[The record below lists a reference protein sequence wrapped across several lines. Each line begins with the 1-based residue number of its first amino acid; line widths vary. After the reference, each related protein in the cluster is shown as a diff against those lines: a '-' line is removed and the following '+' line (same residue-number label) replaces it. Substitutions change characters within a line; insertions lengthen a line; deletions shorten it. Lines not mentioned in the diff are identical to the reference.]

1 MKGTWLR
8 ILGLL
13 VFVATLAVGGGWW
26 MMRGQGGSAA
36 ISPAKADTSATD
48 TAPPASDVKSTP
60 LPAPDRDSLTLPGV
74 IEPYESVP
82 VSAKLTAAIASMQV
96 RDGSMVSKGQLL
108 CTLESEEL
116 TRQIDSAR
124 LALIQAQ
131 ETLRRARE
139 THTNDAQRKGIALG
153 NAERD
158 LASFQVDSRLQLQQ
172 AEAVLKRAQRE
183 LADNQA
189 LLQAKAVSADQVRA
203 KQDAVEDAQRSYDQK
218 RAAAEAGMEARKKA
232 LEQAQL
238 EARTEAVSEKDIAAY
253 ELATANAH
261 AELAERQK
269 RLADL
274 RVTAPVSG
282 TVRFIPRT
290 RTSSMMATGQS
301 AEVLGPG
308 VRVYEGDPFLE
319 IATTER
325 ACVRV
330 DVDETD
336 IRRLHIG
343 MKAKITGDAF
353 TGRELQGEIS
363 EIQISGKSAG
373 QGVTLFPVTVRII
386 SPLEG
391 VRMGMTA
398 DVTIKLAKDE
408 SADDGGKRE

>member
-1 MKGTWLR
+1 MKGAWLR
-8 ILGLL
+8 IVGLL
-13 VFVATLAVGGGWW
+13 GFVAVLAVGGGWW
-26 MMRGQGGSAA
+26 MMHGQGGMAASSPTQSAN
-36 ISPAKADTSATD
+36 ADTAT
-48 TAPPASDVKSTP
+48 TAAPEPKP
-60 LPAPDRDSLTLPGV
+60 LPAIDRDSLTLPGV

-108 CTLESEEL
+108 CTLESDEL
-116 TRQIDSAR
+116 TRQIDSTR
-124 LALIQAQ
+124 LAVIQAQ

-139 THTNDAQRKGIALG
+139 THANDAQRKGIVLA

-203 KQDAVEDAQRSYDQK
+203 KQEAAEDAQRSYDQK
-218 RAAAEAGMEARKKA
+218 RAAVEAGLEARRKA

-253 ELATANAH
+253 ELAAANAQ

-301 AEVLGPG
+301 VEVLGPG

-343 MKAKITGDAF
+343 MSAKITGDAF
-353 TGRELQGEIS
+353 IGRELQGEIS
-363 EIQISGKSAG
+363 EIQIAGRSAG
-373 QGVTLFPVTVRII
+373 QGVTLFPVTIRIA
-386 SPLEG
+386 SPLKD

-398 DVTIKLAKDE
+398 DVTIRLAK
-408 SADDGGKRE
+408 GKTEGAQR

>member
-1 MKGTWLR
+1 MRGTWLR

-13 VFVATLAVGGGWW
+13 LFVGLLAVGGGWW
-26 MMRGQGGSAA
+26 MMRGQGGPPAA
-36 ISPAKADTSATD
+36 TPNSVGQEPAPAKTED
-48 TAPPASDVKSTP
+48 TADAKP
-60 LPAPDRDSLTLPGV
+60 LPPIDRDALTLPGV

-82 VSAKLTAAIASMQV
+82 VSAKLTAAIASMHV

-124 LALIQAQ
+124 LALMQAQ

-139 THTNDAQRKGIALG
+139 TRSNDAVRKSIALS

-158 LASFQVDSRLQLQQ
+158 LASFQADSQLQLQQ
-172 AEAVLKRAQRE
+172 AEAALNRAERE
-183 LADNQA
+183 LADAQA

-203 KQDAVEDAQRSYDQK
+203 KREAVDDAKRSLEQKQVAAQ
-218 RAAAEAGMEARKKA
+218 AGLELRRKA

-238 EARTEAVSEKDIAAY
+238 DARTEAVSAKDITAY
-253 ELATANAH
+253 ELAAANAQ

-274 RVTAPVSG
+274 RVLAPVSG
-282 TVRFIPRT
+282 TVRFIART

-343 MKAKITGDAF
+343 MLAKITGDAF
-353 TGRELQGEIS
+353 AGRELEGEVS
-363 EIQISGKSAG
+363 EIQISGRSAG
-373 QGVTLFPVTVRII
+373 QGVTLFPVTVRIT
-386 SPLEG
+386 SPLKD

-398 DVTIKLAKDE
+398 DVTIKLSGN
-408 SADDGGKRE
+408 SAGGAGTR

>member
-1 MKGTWLR
+1 MKGTWIR

-13 VFVATLAVGGGWW
+13 IFVGLLAIGGGWW
-26 MMRGQGGSAA
+26 MMRRQGASDTVPPTPTA
-36 ISPAKADTSATD
+36 SADTNTNEAASALGMR
-48 TAPPASDVKSTP
+48 P
-60 LPAPDRDSLTLPGV
+60 LPPIDRDSLTLPGV

-82 VSAKLTAAIASMQV
+82 VSAKLTAAIASMHV

-108 CTLESEEL
+108 CTLESDEL
-116 TRQIDSAR
+116 TRQIDSSR
-124 LALIQAQ
+124 LALMQAQ

-139 THTNDAQRKGIALG
+139 THANDAQRRAIALS
-153 NAERD
+153 NADRELASYQADSQLQLQQSEAALKRAERD
-158 LASFQVDSRLQLQQ
+158 LSDH
-172 AEAVLKRAQRE
+172 
-183 LADNQA
+183 QA
-189 LLQAKAVSADQVRA
+189 LYQAKAVSADQVRA
-203 KQDAVEDAQRSYDQK
+203 KQEAVDDAKRSLEQR
-218 RAAAEAGMEARKKA
+218 RTAAEAGLEARRKA

-238 EARTEAVSEKDIAAY
+238 EARIEAVSEKDIKAYRLAA
-253 ELATANAH
+253 ANAQ

-274 RVTAPVSG
+274 RVVAPVSG

-353 TGRELQGEIS
+353 ARRELAGEVS
-363 EIQISGKSAG
+363 EIQIAGKSAG
-373 QGVTLFPVTVRII
+373 QGVTLFPVTVRIT
-386 SPLEG
+386 SPLKDA
-391 VRMGMTA
+391 RMGMTA
-398 DVTIKLAKDE
+398 DVTMKLAKDDE
-408 SADDGGKRE
+408 

>member
-1 MKGTWLR
+1 MKGAWIR

-13 VFVATLAVGGGWW
+13 LFVGLLAVGGGWW
-26 MMRGQGGSAA
+26 MMRGQGGTVLPAEPAEAHAA
-36 ISPAKADTSATD
+36 SV
-48 TAPPASDVKSTP
+48 ASESKP
-60 LPAPDRDSLTLPGV
+60 LPAVDRDTLTLPGV

-82 VSAKLTAAIASMQV
+82 VSAKLTAAIASMHV
-96 RDGSMVSKGQLL
+96 RDGSMVSKAQSL
-108 CTLESEEL
+108 CTLESDEL

-124 LALIQAQ
+124 LALMQAQ

-139 THTNDAQRKGIALG
+139 TRANDAQRKAITRS

-158 LASFQVDSRLQLQQ
+158 LASFQADSQLQLQQ
-172 AEAVLKRAQRE
+172 AEAELKRAERE
-183 LADNQA
+183 LADQQA
-189 LLQAKAVSADQVRA
+189 LYQAKAVSADQVRA
-203 KQDAVEDAQRSYDQK
+203 KQEAVEDAKRSLEQR
-218 RAAAEAGMEARKKA
+218 RTAAEAGLDARRKA

-238 EARTEAVSEKDIAAY
+238 EARTEAVSEKDLGAY
-253 ELATANAH
+253 ELAGANAR

-274 RVTAPVSG
+274 RVVAPVSG

-336 IRRLHIG
+336 IRRLHVG
-343 MKAKITGDAF
+343 MKAKIAGDAF
-353 TGRELQGEIS
+353 AGRELEGEVS
-363 EIQISGKSAG
+363 EIQTAGRRAG
-373 QGVTLFPVTVRII
+373 QGVSLFPVTVRIT
-386 SPLEG
+386 SPLKD

-398 DVTIKLAKDE
+398 DVTIKLAKDD
-408 SADDGGKRE
+408 SADDGGKR